1 MYRPISKFWFF
12 EVPLRTLFLYVMSG
26 LSDEPAV
33 QELFLEAAETFNPLE
48 SPEKRLYWLH
58 KMAQLHAMRAN
69 HAEMACI
76 HVKIFKTLHIVWSN
90 FDDAKPEPE
99 ETGKATHQ
107 QRASIRRL
115 GEDITEFA
123 LGYSYL
129 LGII

>member
-1 MYRPISKFWFF
+1 
-12 EVPLRTLFLYVMSG
+12 MSG

-33 QELFLEAAETFNPLE
+33 QELFLQAAETFNPLE

-76 HVKIFKTLHIVWSN
+76 HVKIFRTLHIVWSN

-99 ETGKATHQ
+99 EIGNNNNNMHQ
-107 QRASIRRL
+107 RRASVRRL
-115 GEDITEFA
+115 GHETEEFM
-123 LGYSYL
+123 
-129 LGII
+129 